1 MKKALLILMMLMPL
15 PASADHLDVLEI
27 KLIEGCTFSQFMEI
41 VADFNEWGETVGY
54 RTEIAY
60 PLQSNNLTSL
70 YWLGRSD
77 NAAAYGNA
85 WDTWR
90 DALAD
95 PSSDPSKL
103 WARFQQCSENQ
114 SRQGYDLFGTD

>member
-1 MKKALLILMMLMPL
+1 MKKLLLTALLLLPL
-15 PASADHLDVLEI
+15 PAVADHLDVLEI
-27 KLIEGCTFSQFMEI
+27 KLIDGCTFPQFMEI
-41 VADFNEWGETVGY
+41 VADFNKWGETVGY
-54 RTEIAY
+54 NAEIAF

-95 PSSDPSKL
+95 PSSDPSEL
-103 WARFQQCSENQ
+103 WARFQTCSENI
-114 SRQGYDLFGTD
+114 SRRGYDLY